1 MPHTADP
8 PGPATT
14 RAATTKDAV
23 PRAATTKAATTQAAV
38 ARPGEPASPGRDGP
52 GPTAADV
59 LGAWIAAQTATLA
72 GLAADVRADRPDAVH
87 RMRVTCRRLR
97 STLQAYRPLI
107 GADTTAL
114 ISALRALAAALGTAR
129 DTEVIAERLTTAA
142 RALPPECG
150 PQEVVAAMEHWAAG
164 RTAQARPE
172 TLAALDGPA
181 FPALLAA
188 LRSLAGQPRFTAR
201 AEGPALPVLARTARR
216 QQRRV
221 ARRLDAAGTAEPG
234 EAVAAALHEARKA
247 AKRAR
252 YAGEPAGVA
261 AERFTR
267 GMKAL
272 QDILGAHQ
280 DAVVACGT
288 LRGLAADDP
297 AHAFA
302 YGVLHG
308 GQSDAA
314 AQERARLPEV
324 WREAGR
330 KPRFRGPV
338 PAAAVTAGPRTPRRS
353 RGGRAASPG

>member
-1 MPHTADP
+1 MPHTAVP
-8 PGPATT
+8 PGPA
-14 RAATTKDAV
+14 
-23 PRAATTKAATTQAAV
+23 P
-38 ARPGEPASPGRDGP
+38 S
-52 GPTAADV
+52 GPTAAEV
-59 LGAWIAAQTATLA
+59 LGAWIAVQTDTLA

-114 ISALRALAAALGTAR
+114 TSALRALAAALGAAR
-129 DTEVIAERLTTAA
+129 DTEVIAERLTAAA
-142 RALPPECG
+142 RTLPPECG
-150 PQEVVAAMEHWAAG
+150 PREVVAAMEHWAAG
-164 RTAQARPE
+164 RTVRARPE
-172 TLAALDGPA
+172 ALAALDGPA

-201 AEGPALPVLARTARR
+201 AERPALPVLARTARR

-221 ARRLDAAGTAEPG
+221 GRRLDAAGAAEPG

-252 YAGEPAGVA
+252 YAGEPAGAA

-267 GMKAL
+267 GMKEL
-272 QDILGAHQ
+272 QDLLGAHQ

-302 YGVLHG
+302 YGVLYR
-308 GQSDAA
+308 GQLDAA
-314 AQERARLPEV
+314 ARERARLPEV
-324 WREAGR
+324 WREADR
-330 KPRFRGPV
+330 KPRFRGPAPAV
-338 PAAAVTAGPRTPRRS
+338 PVTAGPRTPRRP